1 MAVTVRN
8 NVLFFSHLVLNNCTD
23 DKDKCIKSHGFVVVW
38 FFCPGVCGKRA
49 VTFLICHR
57 FLSYVLLGHRNQGIG
72 SIFPILISGSQVP
85 CRFPRTGQKSRFL
98 RSRQMRTAGRERE
111 YMDMVYTYIDV

>member
-23 DKDKCIKSHGFVVVW
+23 DKDKCIKSHGCRRGVV
-38 FFCPGVCGKRA
+38 
-49 VTFLICHR
+49 
-57 FLSYVLLGHRNQGIG
+57 FLSGCVRETGCDIPHLSPLSLHVLLGHRNQGIG
-72 SIFPILISGSQVP
+72 SISPILISGSQVP